1 LARRNALL
9 VLWDSNEVENN
20 KTNELLK
27 SFGYKRARL
36 FTVDVSNEE
45 NLRST
50 SKKIKEQI
58 GDVSMIVN
66 LFY

>member
-1 LARRNALL
+1 MARRNALL

-58 GDVSMIVN
+58 GDVSMIVS
-66 LFY
+66 LVY

>member
-50 SKKIKEQI
+50 SKKIKDQI
-58 GDVSMIVN
+58 GDVSMIVS
-66 LFY
+66 LVY